1 MRRLIAIGAAVVV
14 AGALVY
20 VFVGRGSSSIAAE
33 LPLKGHT
40 QARTGAVRSLTDPL
54 GSFGLTLLAQQA
66 KETPGNVVVSPASLH
81 AVLSML
87 LNGARGQTAAEMR
100 AALGLGS
107 QTLTDVDQAW
117 ADLITTAQSGKK
129 PEVSIADSLWL
140 RDGVSFDQSFLDLN
154 RNYFAAQ
161 MAKLA
166 ADPAKAAADINAWVK
181 ENTAGKITDIV
192 SPQDFSAQTL
202 LALINT
208 IHLKVRWA
216 HFQKADTG
224 PQPFSL
230 ADGSKVD
237 VQMMQAH
244 DLHVVGAATAD
255 YNLAALPTSGPVT
268 VWVIVPNGS
277 QTPETVV
284 AGLQKMGLRTALKA
298 AEMRPADVF
307 LPRLSIKYTAQDLQG
322 GLEAA
327 GMSRAFDPN
336 LAQFDGVANVHP
348 LYVQSVIQKATLDMN
363 EEGVEAAAASGLI
376 VGTTAM
382 PVDTF
387 TLRADR
393 PYLVVLTEKSTEAPL
408 FMALVRDPS

>member
-14 AGALVY
+14 VGVLVY
-20 VFVGRGSSSIAAE
+20 VFVGRGSSTSAAA
-33 LPLKGHT
+33 LPLKGHAQT
-40 QARTGAVRSLTDPL
+40 QSAAALSLTDPL
-54 GSFGLTLLAQQA
+54 GSFGLTLLAQHA
-66 KETPGNVVVSPASLH
+66 KAAPGNVVVSPASLH

-87 LNGARGQTAAEMR
+87 LYGARGQTAEEMR
-100 AALGLGS
+100 TALGLGS
-107 QTLTDVDQAW
+107 QTQADVNQGW
-117 ADLITTAQSGKK
+117 ADLITTAQSGTK
-129 PEVSIADSLWL
+129 PEVTIADSLWL

-166 ADPAKAAADINAWVK
+166 ADPTQAAADINSWVK
-181 ENTAGKITDIV
+181 EHTAGKITDIV

-208 IHLKVRWA
+208 IHLKVSWT

-224 PQPFSL
+224 PQPFTL
-230 ADGSKVD
+230 ADGTKVD

-244 DLHVVGAATAD
+244 DLQARGAATQA
-255 YNLAALPTSGPVT
+255 YNLVGLTTSGPVT

-277 QTPETVV
+277 QTPESVIAALQQT
-284 AGLQKMGLRTALKA
+284 GLSTALKA
-298 AEMRPADVF
+298 AQMGPADVF

-327 GMSRAFDPN
+327 GMKRAFDPN

-363 EEGVEAAAASGLI
+363 EQGVEAAAASGLV

-382 PVDTF
+382 PVS
-387 TLRADR
+387 TLTVRADR

-408 FMALVRDPS
+408 FMAVVRDPR

>member
-1 MRRLIAIGAAVVV
+1 MRRLIAIGVAVVV
-14 AGALVY
+14 AGVLVY
-20 VFVGRGSSSIAAE
+20 VFVGRGSSSSAAG
-33 LPLKGHT
+33 LPLKGHA
-40 QARTGAVRSLTDPL
+40 QALSGDARALTDPL

-66 KETPGNVVVSPASLH
+66 KLAPGNVVVSPASLH

-87 LNGARGQTAAEMR
+87 LNGARGQTADEMR
-100 AALGLGS
+100 AALGLTG
-107 QTLTDVDQAW
+107 QTQASVNQGW
-117 ADLITTAQSGKK
+117 ADLITASQAGKT

-140 RDGVSFDQSFLDLN
+140 RDGVSFDQSFLNLN
-154 RNYFAAQ
+154 RDYFAAE

-166 ADPAKAAADINAWVK
+166 ADPAQAAADINAWVK
-181 ENTAGKITDIV
+181 KNTSGKITDIV
-192 SPQDFSAQTL
+192 SPQDFSDTTL

-208 IHLKVRWA
+208 IHLKVRWT

-224 PQPFSL
+224 PQPFTL
-230 ADGSKVD
+230 TDGSKVD
-237 VQMMQAH
+237 VQIMQAH
-244 DLHVVGAATAD
+244 DLQTRAAATHD
-255 YNLAALPTSGPVT
+255 YNLVALTTSGPVT

-277 QTPETVV
+277 QTPETVI
-284 AGLQKMGLRTALKA
+284 AGLQKTGLQTALKA

-307 LPRLSIKYTAQDLQG
+307 LPRLSIKYTAQDLKG

-327 GMSRAFDPN
+327 GMKRVFDPN
-336 LAQFDGVANVHP
+336 SAQLDGVANVHP
-348 LYVQSVIQKATLDMN
+348 LYVRSVIQKATLDMN
-363 EEGVEAAAASGLI
+363 EQGVEAAAASGLI

-408 FMALVRDPS
+408 FMAVVRDPR